1 MAVNKRQPV
10 RLSGNARL
18 AIILW
23 LISFLAT
30 GGIMLAAAAKARA
43 ATLERATEV
52 VITLHPTGSWMVAA
66 VILAGVALICSVA
79 AILIAR
85 ASARPRGGI

>member
-1 MAVNKRQPV
+1 MRSIKRQPV

-23 LISFLAT
+23 LIAFGASAA
-30 GGIMLAAAAKARA
+30 IMIAAASKARA

-66 VILAGVALICSVA
+66 VILAGIALICSVA